1 MNTGCE
7 RMTEWA
13 VSRLAGWPMSIEE
26 AVAKDLV
33 AILFV
38 TFLFGGGALW
48 LIVAT
53 VAEQWRKLRIAERN
67 SQLKQS
73 MVAAGYRADEIV
85 RVLNA
90 GKDDS

>member
-1 MNTGCE
+1 
-7 RMTEWA
+7 MT
-13 VSRLAGWPMSIEE
+13 IED

-38 TFLFGGGALW
+38 TFMFGGGALW

-53 VAEQWRKLRIAERN
+53 IAEQWRKFRVADRN
-67 SQLKQS
+67 VALKQS
-73 MVAAGYRADEIV
+73 MIAAGYRPDEIV

-90 GKDDS
+90 GNSDGS

>member
-1 MNTGCE
+1 
-7 RMTEWA
+7 
-13 VSRLAGWPMSIEE
+13 MSIEE
-26 AVAKDLV
+26 AIAKDLV

>member
-1 MNTGCE
+1 
-7 RMTEWA
+7 
-13 VSRLAGWPMSIEE
+13 MSIEE

-38 TFLFGGGALW
+38 TFVFGGGVVW

-53 VAEQWRKLRIAERN
+53 IVEHWRKVRAADRN
-67 SQLKQS
+67 AALKQS
-73 MVAAGYRADEIV
+73 MIAAGYRPEEIV

-90 GKDDS
+90 GSGDG

>member
-1 MNTGCE
+1 
-7 RMTEWA
+7 
-13 VSRLAGWPMSIEE
+13 MSIEE
-26 AVAKDLV
+26 AVARDLV

-38 TFLFGGGALW
+38 TFMFGGGALW

-53 VAEQWRKLRIAERN
+53 VADQWRKFRVSERN
-67 SQLKQS
+67 AALKQS

-90 GKDDS
+90 GGGEG

>member
-1 MNTGCE
+1 
-7 RMTEWA
+7 
-13 VSRLAGWPMSIEE
+13 MSIEE

-53 VAEQWRKLRIAERN
+53 VAEQWRKYKVADRN
-67 SQLKQS
+67 ATLKQS
-73 MVAAGYRADEIV
+73 MIAAGYRPDEIV

-90 GKDDS
+90 GNSES